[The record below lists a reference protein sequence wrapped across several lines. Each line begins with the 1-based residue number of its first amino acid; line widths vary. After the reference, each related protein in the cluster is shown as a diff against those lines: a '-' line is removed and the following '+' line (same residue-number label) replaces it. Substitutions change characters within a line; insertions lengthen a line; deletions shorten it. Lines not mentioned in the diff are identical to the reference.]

1 MKGRVAHAEELEPV
15 RGQEA
20 FHRQDPTALQ
30 SQAAFLLLLGRQ
42 LRHREPVTG
51 DGMALGF
58 DPRGF
63 PSLPVIDRNDLSNL
77 IETLYEVRTGE
88 AAANV
93 IEACLYVPDA
103 LVRVAAAAARTQMA
117 RDASPAGLTRP
128 WLWARSFESLMR
140 GVREEDEL
148 VRELAATALD
158 VLRSDLPP
166 TFGGTGSKT
175 ELNEADQR
183 YGRQP
188 KPTSVIVHG
197 PHSEAAPV
205 GGSRDACSTDT

>member
-1 MKGRVAHAEELEPV
+1 M
-15 RGQEA
+15 
-20 FHRQDPTALQ
+20 
-30 SQAAFLLLLGRQ
+30 
-42 LRHREPVTG
+42 
-51 DGMALGF
+51 
-58 DPRGF
+58 
-63 PSLPVIDRNDLSNL
+63 IDRDDLSNL

-103 LVRVAAAAARTQMA
+103 LVRVAAAAAHTQMA

-175 ELNEADQR
+175 EVNEADQR

-188 KPTSVIVHG
+188 KPTSVIVRQSNQGARTPSVAQSQSDAGSGCLEASCDCEQALSWLWHTRRMT
-197 PHSEAAPV
+197 SEQSV
-205 GGSRDACSTDT
+205 